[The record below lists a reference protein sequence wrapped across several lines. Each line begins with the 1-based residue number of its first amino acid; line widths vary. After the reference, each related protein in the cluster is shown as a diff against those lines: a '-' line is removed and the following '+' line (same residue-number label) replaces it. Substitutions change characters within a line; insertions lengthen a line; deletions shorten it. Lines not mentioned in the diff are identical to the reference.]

1 MEDRKVA
8 VVTGASRGLGA
19 AFARVLAE
27 EGYAVALGARD
38 REGLERLAASL
49 AAPTLAHP
57 LDVGDAGSVAA
68 FRDAVLGRFG
78 RADVLI
84 NNAGIGI
91 FKRLEEFSA
100 EEFERTFRV
109 NVQGV
114 WAATVA
120 FLPQLKAARGQVVMV
135 SSDVSTRTFPNGG
148 PYTASKF
155 ALRALDPHAAAGEPR
170 APGAGAAPRR
180 RRHLLRRL
188 DPGRSRQGVA
198 PPRGNR
204 RRDPALRPAP
214 AAGGPPRGDRDPRQ
228 LAGSGVLD
236 RRCAMTRRVRGCG
249 DSGSP
254 ECYLSS

>member
-38 REGLERLAASL
+38 REELERLAAGLS
-49 AAPTLAHP
+49 APALAHP
-57 LDVGDAGSVAA
+57 LDVGDAASVAA

-91 FKRLEEFSA
+91 FKRLEELSA

-155 ALRALDPHAAAGEPR
+155 ALRALTRTLQQENPE
-170 APGAGAAPRR
+170 
-180 RRHLLRRL
+180 LRVL
-188 DPGRSRQGVA
+188 E
-198 PPRGNR
+198 
-204 RRDPALRPAP
+204 LRPAP
-214 AAGGPPRGDRDPRQ
+214 STPFSPARPREPPARSRSSARKRSPR
-228 LAGSGVLD
+228 LCVSLSAC
-236 RRCAMTRRVRGCG
+236 RRRPASRR
-249 DSGSP
+249 S
-254 ECYLSS
+254 